1 MSAVTFA
8 SVDKPDDGLPEEIKR
23 DQWGRPLIVPPG
35 GGKPKGYT
43 RISTLCKALDDGSNP
58 GLPQWYGRMTALGVA
73 RRPDLQ
79 AQAAVLTPEEEDKQ
93 ELNKLVDEAMAAA
106 GSTRARNLG
115 TAFHRLAEIADKPGG
130 DLSNIPPAMLVDL
143 DAYMQATADLEVI
156 AAEQFVV
163 VDQVEAAGTFD
174 RLVRMPDG
182 RVVIADIKTGK
193 DTNKYPLNVAVQ
205 CGLYA
210 HGQRYN
216 PSTGERSPLV
226 ENIDRET
233 GLLIHLPAG
242 SGKCTVYELDIRSA
256 MAAAQVAVTI
266 RKWRSDGRKLLRPY
280 KP

>member
-8 SVDKPDDGLPEEIKR
+8 SVGKPDDGLPEAIKR
-23 DQWGRPLIVPPG
+23 DQWGRPLIIPPG

-58 GLPQWYGRMTALGVA
+58 GLPKWYGRMTALGVA

-79 AQAAVLTPEEEDKQ
+79 AQAAVLTSADEDKE
-93 ELNKLVDEAMAAA
+93 ELDKLVEEAMAAA

-143 DAYMQATADLEVI
+143 DAYMQATASLEVI
-156 AAEQFVV
+156 GAEEFVV

-174 RLVRMPDG
+174 RLVRLPDG
-182 RVVIADIKTGK
+182 RIVIADIKTGR
-193 DTNKYPLNVAVQ
+193 DTHKFPLNVAVQ

-210 HGQRYN
+210 NGQRYN
-216 PSTGERSPLV
+216 PTTGERSPII
-226 ENIDRET
+226 EGIDLET
-233 GLLIHLPAG
+233 ALLIHLPAG
-242 SGKCTVYELDIRSA
+242 SGQCTVYELDTRSA
-256 MAAAQVAVTI
+256 LAAAQVAVTI
-266 RKWRSDGRKLLRPY
+266 RKWRSDGRKLLRPF